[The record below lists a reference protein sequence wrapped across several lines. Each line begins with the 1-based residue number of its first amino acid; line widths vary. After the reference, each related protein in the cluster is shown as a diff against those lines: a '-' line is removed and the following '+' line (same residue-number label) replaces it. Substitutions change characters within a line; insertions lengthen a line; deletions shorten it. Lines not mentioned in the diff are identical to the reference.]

1 MNHQENNIVRQRDS
15 SPTGSTSARVRL
27 LLTVILASFAV
38 VAVRLAQV
46 QVVQYQKYRQLA
58 QKQYQAT
65 VPLPAARG
73 TLYDRNG
80 SIIASNS
87 VFVSYAADPTVAVED
102 ARLIANK
109 FSKVFGKPSAEYLHK
124 LRSESRF
131 VWLERVVDVGNMKK
145 IDPKQFSGLVV
156 RSEPKR
162 LYHDQ
167 VAGQLIGSTDLDNKG
182 IAGIEAEFDNE
193 LRGADGYVV
202 FQRDGLGHARPSVD
216 YPRVEPVNGSDIFLT
231 IDMQMQSIAEQELKK
246 GIEQCNADAGIAI
259 ILRPKTGE
267 ILALA
272 QCPNVDPNNFRSSSP
287 QAQRLRA
294 VTDMFEPG
302 SIFKIVTASSALESG
317 LVAPETPFYA
327 ENGTYVVPVVNGKTR
342 TITDTHKEGW
352 ISFREAI
359 EYSSNIVMAKISNI
373 IGSERLYTMARDYGF
388 GIATN
393 LELPGEVSGV
403 LKKPSDW
410 SATTLNTIA
419 FGYEVGVTPIQIA
432 AAYGA
437 VANGGILMKPYLFVK
452 EQDQSGKVV
461 RSGHPQQIRRVI
473 SAASAR
479 TMTDFFEG
487 VVERGTG
494 KSAAL
499 PGMKIA
505 GKTGTSRKYTEGHYE
520 KSSYTASFVGF
531 FPSDDPQI
539 VCLVMMDNPR
549 GGSYTGGLTSAPVFR
564 AIAQRLIVTS
574 DLFAPPARAED
585 ASAKNGSLTDTEDGS
600 IAARTGKD
608 APDSAATGVVPDVK
622 GCSLRRAVNL
632 LSMGK
637 FLPVVNGSGTV
648 VSQSPAAGSIAR
660 PGMRVV
666 LTCQARPAGL
676 QVN

>member
-1 MNHQENNIVRQRDS
+1 MNYQENNIVRQRDS
-15 SPTGSTSARVRL
+15 SPAGSASARVRL

-38 VAVRLAQV
+38 VALRLAQV

-87 VFVSYAADPTVAVED
+87 VFVSYAADPTVAAED

-109 FSKVFGKPSAEYLHK
+109 FSKVFGKPYADYLHK

-131 VWLERVVDVGNMKK
+131 VWLERVVDVGNTKK
-145 IDPKQFSGLVV
+145 INPKEFPGLVV

-202 FQRDGLGHARPSVD
+202 FQRDGLGHARASVD
-216 YPRVEPVNGSDIFLT
+216 YPRVEPINGSDIFLT

-246 GIEQCNADAGIAI
+246 GIEQCNAEAGIAI

-272 QCPNVDPNNFRSSSP
+272 QCPNVDPNSFRSSSP

-359 EYSSNIVMAKISNI
+359 EFSSNIVMAKISNI

-437 VANGGILMKPYLFVK
+437 VANGGILMKPYLFMK
-452 EQDQSGKVV
+452 EQDQSGQVV
-461 RSGHPQQIRRVI
+461 RAGHPQQIRRVI

-539 VCLVMMDNPR
+539 VCLVMMDDPR

-564 AIAQRLIVTS
+564 AIAQRLIATS
-574 DLFAPPARAED
+574 DIFAPPARSDE
-585 ASAKNGSLTDTEDGS
+585 ASAKNASLTDSEAGPL
-600 IAARTGKD
+600 AARIGKD
-608 APDSAATGVVPDVK
+608 ATDTAAPGVVPDVK

-660 PGMRVV
+660 PGMKVV
-666 LTCQARPAGL
+666 LTCQARSAGL

>member
-1 MNHQENNIVRQRDS
+1 MSHQENNIVRQRDS
-15 SPTGSTSARVRL
+15 SPAGSTTARVRL
-27 LLTVILASFAV
+27 LLAVILASFAV

-58 QKQYQAT
+58 QRQYQAK

-73 TLYDRNG
+73 NLYDRDG
-80 SIIASNS
+80 SAIASNS
-87 VFVSYAADPTVAVED
+87 VFVSYAADPKVAVED
-102 ARLIANK
+102 ARLIAK
-109 FSKVFGKPSAEYLHK
+109 QFSKVFGKPPGEYLQK
-124 LRSESRF
+124 LRSDTRF
-131 VWLERVVDVGNMKK
+131 VWLERIVDVSYQKK
-145 IDPKQFSGLVV
+145 IDLKDLSGIVV
-156 RSEPKR
+156 RYEPKR

-182 IAGIEAEFDNE
+182 IAGIESEFDNE

-202 FQRDGLGHARPSVD
+202 FQRDGLGRARPSVD

-231 IDMQMQSIAEQELKK
+231 IDMQMQAIAEQELKK
-246 GIEQCNADAGIAI
+246 GIELCNADAGIAI
-259 ILRPKTGE
+259 ILRPRTGE

-272 QCPNVDPNNFRSSSP
+272 QCPNLDPNNFRNCSP

-317 LVAPETPFYA
+317 LVTPESPFYA

-403 LKKPSDW
+403 LKKPSEW

-432 AAYGA
+432 AAYAA
-437 VANGGILMKPYLFVK
+437 VANGGILMKPYLFLK
-452 EQDQSGKVV
+452 EQDQTGQVV
-461 RSGHPQQIRRVI
+461 RSGHSQQIRRVI

-487 VVERGTG
+487 VVEHGTG

-499 PGMKIA
+499 PGLKIA
-505 GKTGTSRKYTEGHYE
+505 GKTGTSKKYNEGHYE

-564 AIAQRLIVTS
+564 AIAQRLIATS
-574 DLFAPPARAED
+574 DIFAPPARSED
-585 ASAKNGSLTDTEDGS
+585 TNTKNASLTDTEAG
-600 IAARTGKD
+600 ALATRVGKD
-608 APDSAATGVVPDVK
+608 LPDTAATGVVPDVK

-648 VSQSPAAGSIAR
+648 VSQSPPAGSIAR
-660 PGMRVV
+660 PGMRVI
-666 LTCQARPAGL
+666 LTCQSRSAAL
-676 QVN
+676 LDN